1 MMKAECMLR
10 TGDADGAALIV
21 TDIRKRSFS
30 DPAKATVAGAALLGN
45 SRYQYGYVEN
55 YQVVDRG
62 NTDAVPYGGFMDEL
76 GWEFAWE
83 AQRRRDNI
91 RFGVFT
97 TKSWLSHKPQ
107 GANRT
112 VFMIPQSAVNSNP
125 KLQ

>member
-1 MMKAECMLR
+1 MKAECMMR
-10 TGDADGAALIV
+10 SGDANGAAQIV
-21 TDIRKRSFS
+21 TDVRRRNFS
-30 DPAKATVAGAALLGN
+30 DPAKAIVTGASLLAN
-45 SRYQYGYVEN
+45 TRYRYGYVEN
-55 YQVVDRG
+55 YVMVDAG
-62 NTDAVPYGGFMDEL
+62 NTDPVQFGGFMDEL

-97 TKSWLSHKPQ
+97 KESWLSHKPQ
-107 GANRT
+107 GAGRA